1 MRSLSLSLK
10 TRRWISQQGLS
21 ATVRP
26 CHRRRCHTSQEMM
39 TCKIVGTWRLV
50 AASPTSPLRA
60 GYITY
65 TGDGRMSA
73 IVSHG
78 GRKPLSSGD
87 RISASVEERAE
98 AFATLFAY
106 AGSYNVV
113 DDTVVHHVEIASIE
127 NWVNTDLT
135 RLVRFDG
142 DRLTLTTPPTSVGGK
157 ILTTELVWER
167 VK

>member
-1 MRSLSLSLK
+1 
-10 TRRWISQQGLS
+10 
-21 ATVRP
+21 
-26 CHRRRCHTSQEMM
+26 
-39 TCKIVGTWRLV
+39 
-50 AASPTSPLRA
+50 
-60 GYITY
+60 
-65 TGDGRMSA
+65 MSA

-113 DDTVVHHVEIASIE
+113 DDKVVHHVEIASVE

-142 DRLTLTTPPTSVGGK
+142 DRLTLMTPPTSVGGK

-167 VK
+167 VA

>member
-1 MRSLSLSLK
+1 MVSRVLAL
-10 TRRWISQQGLS
+10 LS
-21 ATVRP
+21 ALAIGVVAAQAQGHDLKPLDT
-26 CHRRRCHTSQEMM
+26 
-39 TCKIVGTWRLV
+39 IVGTWRLV

-113 DDTVVHHVEIASIE
+113 DDKVVHHVEIASVE

-142 DRLTLTTPPTSVGGK
+142 DRLSLMTPPTSVGGK

-167 VK
+167 VE